1 MSSVNIG
8 TISYP
13 LWDLGY
19 DFDRHPIRRKSIS
32 WIELRFPDGSII
44 SISPLSQVRGVQRG
58 GSRPIG
64 FIWHNPAAISVTPS
78 LINWI
83 ETEFRH
89 LFHNDPIMW
98 TASVTTAPKG
108 LQPILLGTQ

>member
-1 MSSVNIG
+1 MSSNIE

-13 LWDLGY
+13 LWDLEY

-32 WIELRFPDGSII
+32 WIEVRFPDGSGI

-78 LINWI
+78 LIDWVT
-83 ETEFRH
+83 TEFYWV
-89 LFHNDPIMW
+89 FKTNPIMW
-98 TASVTTAPKG
+98 TASVYTAPEE
-108 LQPILLGTQ
+108 LQPILLGLQ